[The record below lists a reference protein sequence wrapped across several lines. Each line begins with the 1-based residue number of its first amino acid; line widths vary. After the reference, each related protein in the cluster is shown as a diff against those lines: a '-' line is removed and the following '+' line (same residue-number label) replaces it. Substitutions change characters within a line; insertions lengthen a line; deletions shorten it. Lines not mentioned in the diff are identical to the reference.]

1 MKIIITEEQYSLYLK
16 RRYHCMREYID
27 QLMNGEVSLLV
38 PASSFKWGTY
48 KFILTATI
56 KKHCGEVNGGFF
68 DEDIHNDIM
77 DMFGDDLIEIYKKN
91 K

>member
-1 MKIIITEEQYSLYLK
+1 
-16 RRYHCMREYID
+16 MREYMD

-38 PASSFKWGTY
+38 PPSSFKWDTY

-56 KKHCGEVNGGFF
+56 RKHCGEVNGGFF

-77 DMFGDDLIEIYKKN
+77 DMFGDELIEIYKMN